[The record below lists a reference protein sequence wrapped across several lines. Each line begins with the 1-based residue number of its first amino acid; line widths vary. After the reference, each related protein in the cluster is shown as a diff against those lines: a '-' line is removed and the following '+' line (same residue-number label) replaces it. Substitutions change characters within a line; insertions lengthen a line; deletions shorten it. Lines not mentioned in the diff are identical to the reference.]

1 MSGEVMSSGSG
12 KDTVWNFS
20 GVEIFSGLVGYFF
33 WGFVIVGGWVRRF
46 AMVCEVLG

>member
-1 MSGEVMSSGSG
+1 MDLLYEEVV
-12 KDTVWNFS
+12 KDAVGFF

-33 WGFVIVGGWVRRF
+33 WGVLVGGWVRRF